1 MWTPCNLISPA
12 FLFNEAIFCLRITT
26 LFLGAMESFYCL
38 SENLFCNKCII
49 QNNYMILDSKL
60 EHALLAF
67 QPIHLEIRR
76 QNLNCLSWRHQKSRL
91 KRHAPPGVSHVE
103 VSRSTLLHPWVIRQK
118 DSGRSL
124 SCVPRGGMLTHLCFE
139 TISHVHLF
147 SQKEKNDSSSRML

>member
-26 LFLGAMESFYCL
+26 LFLGATESFYCL

-49 QNNYMILDSKL
+49 QNNYMILYSKL

-91 KRHAPPGVSHVE
+91 KPHAPPGVSHGVA
-103 VSRSTLLHPWVIRQK
+103 LHIVA
-118 DSGRSL
+118 SL
-124 SCVPRGGMLTHLCFE
+124 GDKIERLWSQLKLCPQRWNVDTF
-139 TISHVHLF
+139 VL
-147 SQKEKNDSSSRML
+147 

>member
-26 LFLGAMESFYCL
+26 LFLGATESFYCL

-91 KRHAPPGVSHVE
+91 KPHAPPGVSHGVA
-103 VSRSTLLHPWVIRQK
+103 LHIVA
-118 DSGRSL
+118 SL
-124 SCVPRGGMLTHLCFE
+124 GDKTERLWSPLKLCPQGWNVDTF
-139 TISHVHLF
+139 VL
-147 SQKEKNDSSSRML
+147 

>member
-26 LFLGAMESFYCL
+26 LFLGATESFYCL

-91 KRHAPPGVSHVE
+91 KPHAPPGVSHGVA
-103 VSRSTLLHPWVIRQK
+103 LHIVA
-118 DSGRSL
+118 SL
-124 SCVPRGGMLTHLCFE
+124 GDKIERLWSQLKLCPQRWNVDTF
-139 TISHVHLF
+139 VL
-147 SQKEKNDSSSRML
+147 

>member
-26 LFLGAMESFYCL
+26 LFLRATESFYCL
-38 SENLFCNKCII
+38 SENNKCII

-67 QPIHLEIRR
+67 HLEIRR

-91 KRHAPPGVSHVE
+91 KPHAPPGVSHGVA
-103 VSRSTLLHPWVIRQK
+103 LHIVASLGDKIERL
-118 DSGRSL
+118 GRCL

>member
-26 LFLGAMESFYCL
+26 LFLGATESFYCL

-76 QNLNCLSWRHQKSRL
+76 QNINCLSWRHQKSRL
-91 KRHAPPGVSHVE
+91 KPHAPPGVSHGVA
-103 VSRSTLLHPWVIRQK
+103 LHIVA
-118 DSGRSL
+118 SL
-124 SCVPRGGMLTHLCFE
+124 GDKIERLWSQLKLCPQRWNVDTF
-139 TISHVHLF
+139 VL
-147 SQKEKNDSSSRML
+147 